1 MADREPTAAEM
12 LQRAGRAL
20 NPTDDWRARLAHD
33 LVINPN
39 SVRQLVTGHLTVRN
53 DHIESVLRLVEQRVT
68 DLPRVERELRAWLDR
83 APRPGQACA
92 TALSALKG
100 LPKTPA

>member
-1 MADREPTAAEM
+1 MADHEPTAADM
-12 LQRAGRAL
+12 FQRAGRAL

-33 LVINPN
+33 LGINPN

-68 DLPRVERELRAWLDR
+68 DLARVERELRAWLDR
-83 APRPGQACA
+83 HQDPGQA
-92 TALSALKG
+92 
-100 LPKTPA
+100 